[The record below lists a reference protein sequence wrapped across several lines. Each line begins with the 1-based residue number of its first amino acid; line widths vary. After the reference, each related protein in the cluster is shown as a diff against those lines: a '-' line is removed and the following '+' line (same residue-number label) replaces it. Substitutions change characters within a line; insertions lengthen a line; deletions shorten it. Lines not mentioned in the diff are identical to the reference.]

1 MNSIK
6 TKEYS
11 SYGEYIAHQK
21 SKADHGTPLYN
32 SLLNELW
39 ESDCEGFRLNF
50 KPYKNILKTLNK
62 ALCLGARTGQ
72 EVFVL
77 KELGLDVIG
86 IDLVDTPPLVLKGDV
101 HELQFESNSYDFIF
115 SNIFD
120 HVLYPEK
127 FINEIKRV
135 LKPNG
140 YCLLHL
146 SISEKGHPDNDPWS
160 SCEIN
165 SSQQVT
171 ELFGSDYIILEDQP
185 LNQPDWPTYYTLFL
199 QKTKSK

>member
-1 MNSIK
+1 MNKIK
-6 TKEYS
+6 TKDYFTYEDYVN
-11 SYGEYIAHQK
+11 HQK
-21 SKADHGTPLYN
+21 SKANHDTALYN

-50 KPYKNILKTLNK
+50 KPYNEIFEKLNN

-72 EVFVL
+72 EVYVL
-77 KELGLDVIG
+77 RELGLDAIG
-86 IDLVDTPPLVLKGDV
+86 IDLVDTPPLVVEGDV
-101 HELQFESNSYDFIF
+101 HDLKFENSSYDFIF

-127 FINEIKRV
+127 FITEIKRV

-146 SISEKGHPDNDPWS
+146 SIAETGHPDHDPWS
-160 SCEIN
+160 CNEVN
-165 SSQQVT
+165 SSKQVID
-171 ELFGSDYIILEDQP
+171 LFGSDYLILEDKP
-185 LNQPDWPTYYTLFL
+185 LNQSNWPTYYTLFL
-199 QKTKSK
+199 QKTK

>member
-1 MNSIK
+1 MNIIK
-6 TKEYS
+6 TKTYS
-11 SYGEYIAHQK
+11 SYKEYIDHQK
-21 SKADHGTPLYN
+21 SKADHGSSLYN

-50 KPYKNILKTLNK
+50 KPYVNILKTLNS

-77 KELGLDVIG
+77 RELGLNAIG
-86 IDLVDTPPLVLKGDV
+86 IDLVDTPPLVLHGDV
-101 HELQFESNSYDFIF
+101 HDLQFESESYDFIF

-127 FINEIKRV
+127 FVNEIKRV

-146 SISEKGHPDNDPWS
+146 SISEQGHPDNDPWS
-160 SCEIN
+160 SCDIN
-165 SSQQVT
+165 SSQQVI
-171 ELFGSDYIILEDQP
+171 ELFGPDYEILEDQP
-185 LNQPDWPTYYTLFL
+185 LNQLNWPTYYTLFL
-199 QKTKSK
+199 QKIK

>member
-1 MNSIK
+1 MDKIK
-6 TKEYS
+6 TKDYFTYEEYVN
-11 SYGEYIAHQK
+11 HQK
-21 SKADHGTPLYN
+21 SKANHDTSLYN

-50 KPYKNILKTLNK
+50 KPYNEIFEKLNN

-72 EVFVL
+72 EVYVL
-77 KELGLDVIG
+77 RELGLDAIG
-86 IDLVDTPPLVLKGDV
+86 IDLVDTPPLVLEGDV
-101 HELQFESNSYDFIF
+101 HDLKFENSSYDFIF

-146 SISEKGHPDNDPWS
+146 SIAENGHPDHDPWS
-160 SCEIN
+160 CNEVN
-165 SSQQVT
+165 SSKQVID
-171 ELFGSDYIILEDQP
+171 LFGSDYLILEDKP
-185 LNQPDWPTYYTLFL
+185 LNQPNWPTYYTLFL
-199 QKTKSK
+199 QKTK

>member
-1 MNSIK
+1 MDKIK
-6 TKEYS
+6 TKNYFTYEEYVD
-11 SYGEYIAHQK
+11 HQK
-21 SKADHGTPLYN
+21 SKANHDTPLYN

-50 KPYKNILKTLNK
+50 KPYNKIFQKLNN

-72 EVFVL
+72 EVHVL
-77 KELGLDVIG
+77 RELGLDAIG
-86 IDLVDTPPLVLKGDV
+86 IDLVDTPPLVLEGDV
-101 HELQFESNSYDFIF
+101 HDLKFENSSYDLIF

-146 SISEKGHPDNDPWS
+146 SIAENGHPDHDPWS
-160 SCEIN
+160 CNEVN
-165 SSQQVT
+165 SSKQVIN
-171 ELFGSDYIILEDQP
+171 LFGSDYLILEDKP
-185 LNQPDWPTYYTLFL
+185 LNQSNWPTYYTLFL
-199 QKTKSK
+199 QKTK